1 MSAAACGASLYRSMG
16 GPTTLS
22 ADQAFHCLQDRLEER
37 GYRQTAR
44 DDEDRWVSVQKDN
57 RALAVSATNLR
68 RSYDWL
74 LVTAW
79 SDTAQGLLTIEAHSF
94 NDFDTKRGVTP
105 YELEASAQAQADAT
119 SLLEECSGSASPPG
133 ATGS

>member
-1 MSAAACGASLYRSMG
+1 MSAAACGASLYRSVS

-44 DDEDRWVSVQKDN
+44 DDGDHWFSVQKEN

-68 RSYDWL
+68 GSYDRL

-79 SDTAQGLLTIEAHSF
+79 SDTAQGHLTIEAHSF

-105 YELEASAQAQADAT
+105 YEREASARAQADAT
-119 SLLEECSGSASPPG
+119 SLLEECSGSASPREL
-133 ATGS
+133 TGS